1 MEEYNAHDLFR
12 SGVEAAHALI
22 ARIQRQRYDDRDLYH
37 AHEALRFVNAITGG
51 QSIPGVGHH
60 TDDDLAALMDTA
72 IIFISA
78 AIKYA
83 TAALPEIEQQ
93 EAIIAALGY
102 AQRCVTRA
110 TESLVA
116 VG

>member
-1 MEEYNAHDLFR
+1 MEYNANVLFR

-22 ARIQRQRYDDRDLYH
+22 ARIQRQRYDDLDLKH

-72 IIFISA
+72 IVFIRA
-78 AIKYA
+78 AIAYA
-83 TAALPEIEQQ
+83 TAALPKMQQ
-93 EAIIAALGY
+93 EAVIAALGY
-102 AQRCVTRA
+102 AQQCVARA
-110 TESLVA
+110 AESLVA